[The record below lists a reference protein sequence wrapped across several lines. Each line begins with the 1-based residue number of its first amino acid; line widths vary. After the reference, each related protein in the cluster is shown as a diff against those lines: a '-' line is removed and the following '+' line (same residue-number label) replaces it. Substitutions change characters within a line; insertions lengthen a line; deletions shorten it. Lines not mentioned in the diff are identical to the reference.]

1 MAKGQK
7 NKNMS
12 KKKPQKTLKEK
23 RMVKR
28 EKKNNKNEN
37 ILDQINS

>member
-12 KKKPQKTLKEK
+12 KKKPQRTLKEK
-23 RMVKR
+23 RQDKKD
-28 EKKNNKNEN
+28 KKNNEN
-37 ILDQINS
+37 IIEQINS